1 MAARCSESDDRRL
14 FAKPSISGSEA
25 IMPRG
30 SGGVKRFVVLF
41 CVHYIFIGQDW

>member
-30 SGGVKRFVVLF
+30 SGGVKGFVVLF
-41 CVHYIFIGQDW
+41 CYNYIIVGQDW